1 MERFSMKAMPAR
13 RTLGGALR
21 CATALCLCTLLLTGC
36 GTNLLSYYFD
46 DLFDSGDTIERTPE
60 QLAWDGMEAMRA
72 KKYGKALEA
81 FQKLKERY
89 PYSKYAILAELK
101 IGDAHFHKKNYEEAA
116 LAYEEFVRLHP
127 RNEAVPYVLYQ
138 LGMSQ
143 YLASPSMDRDQDQ
156 TRKAMETFQRLVEVY
171 PGTEYAAKAQ
181 VQLLEC
187 EKRIAAHEFRI
198 GRMYYR
204 MGKYRA
210 AQLRLTRLQED
221 YPQAVEKLGYEKEI
235 EKILADCRECLNRQG
250 DGQSIWTRLGF

>member
-1 MERFSMKAMPAR
+1 MKSFR
-13 RTLGGALR
+13 QFRLGLALR
-21 CATALCLCTLLLTGC
+21 GATVLTLCTILLSGC
-36 GTNLLSYYFD
+36 GTNLVTYYFD
-46 DLFDSGDTIERTPE
+46 DLFGSGDAVERTPE

-101 IGDAHFHKKNYEEAA
+101 IGDAHFYKKNYEEAA

-127 RNEAVPYVLYQ
+127 RNDAIPYVLYQ

-143 YLASPSMDRDQDQ
+143 YLISPSMDRDQDQ
-156 TRKAMETFQRLVEVY
+156 THKAMETFRRLIELY

-181 VQLLEC
+181 AQIFEC

-210 AQLRLTRLQED
+210 AHLRLTRLQED
-221 YPQAVEKLGYEKEI
+221 YPHAVEKLGYQKDI
-235 EKILADCRECLNRQG
+235 EKILADCQECLNRQG
-250 DGQSIWTRLGF
+250 DGKSIWTRLGF

>member
-1 MERFSMKAMPAR
+1 MKGPPR
-13 RTLGGALR
+13 RSVIGRALR
-21 CATALCLCTLLLTGC
+21 GAALLTLCSVLVSGC

-46 DLFDSGDTIERTPE
+46 DLFVSGDPIERTPE
-60 QLAWDGMEAMRA
+60 QLAWDGMEAMKA
-72 KKYGKALEA
+72 KKYGKALES

-127 RNEAVPYVLYQ
+127 RNDAVPYVLFQ

-143 YLASPSMDRDQDQ
+143 FLVSPSMDRDQDQ
-156 TRKAMETFQRLVEVY
+156 TRKAMETFRRLMEVY

-181 VQLLEC
+181 VQIFEC

-204 MGKYRA
+204 MGKHRA
-210 AQLRLTRLQED
+210 AQLRLTRLVEE
-221 YPQAVEKLGYEKEI
+221 YPRAVEKLGYQNEI
-235 EKILADCRECLNRQG
+235 EKILADCQECLNRQH
-250 DGQSIWTRLGF
+250 DGKSIWTRLGF